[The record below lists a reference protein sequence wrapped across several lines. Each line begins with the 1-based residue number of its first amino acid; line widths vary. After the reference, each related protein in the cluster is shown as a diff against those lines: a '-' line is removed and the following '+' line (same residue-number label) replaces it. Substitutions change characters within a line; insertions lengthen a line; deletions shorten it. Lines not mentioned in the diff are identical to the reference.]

1 MSIFIDQDTK
11 VVVQGIGS
19 QGTFHARRNQA
30 YGTEIV
36 AGTHPKK
43 GGTTWE
49 GLEVPVLATVKEA
62 VTEAGANTSM
72 VMVPAPFTK
81 DAILEAHEAG
91 IETIVAITEGVPVH
105 DMTEVYDAVV
115 RRGGVRLI
123 GPNCPGLI
131 SPGRSNVGIIPTDIT
146 RPGKVGLVSRSGTL
160 TYQIMHELNEA
171 GIGISTC
178 VGIGGDPVIG
188 TQFLDVIRAFAEDP
202 ETEAIAFVGE
212 IGGSEEQLAGEWI
225 RDNIPETPVVGYIA
239 GFEAPEG
246 KQMGHAGAIV
256 KEGGPGGESAAEK
269 KEILEGY
276 GISVAMNPSE
286 AAQLMIARLSG

>member
-1 MSIFIDQDTK
+1 MSIFIDEHTR

-19 QGTFHARRNQA
+19 QGTFHARRNLD
-30 YGTEIV
+30 YGTNVV

-49 GLEVPVLATVKEA
+49 ELDRPVYGTVAEA
-62 VTEAGANTSM
+62 VEREGANTSL
-72 VMVPAPFTK
+72 VMVPAPFSK

-91 IETIVAITEGVPVH
+91 IKTIVAVTEGVPVH
-105 DMTEVYDAVV
+105 DMTEVYDTVV
-115 RRGGVRLI
+115 RRGGARLI

-131 SPGRSNVGIIPTDIT
+131 SPGKSNVGIIPADIPS
-146 RPGKVGLVSRSGTL
+146 PGRVGLVSRSGTL
-160 TYQIMHELNEA
+160 TYQIMHELAQA

-188 TQFLDVIRAFAEDP
+188 TQFLDVIQAFAEDP
-202 ETEAIAFVGE
+202 DTDAIAFVGE
-212 IGGSEEQLAGEWI
+212 IGGSEEQKAGEWI
-225 RDNIPETPVVGYIA
+225 RDNIPDTPVVGYIA
-239 GFEAPEG
+239 GFEAPAG

-269 KEILEGY
+269 KEILEGM
-276 GISVAMNPSE
+276 GIAVAMNPSE
-286 AAQLMIARLSG
+286 AAQLMIERLG